1 VFCYRLRLFAIA
13 HKELKINL
21 IFFIHPTFEQ
31 MRNYI
36 ETYQKGELLRL
47 RLEGAEEYG
56 YEKGFKMGLEEAR
69 EEGRMKEAERK
80 TIEII
85 CNLFSMGIR
94 QKEELAKVVNTSL
107 EFVERVLN
115 DIKSGKIT
123 SA

>member
-1 VFCYRLRLFAIA
+1 
-13 HKELKINL
+13 
-21 IFFIHPTFEQ
+21 
-31 MRNYI
+31 MRNCI

-56 YEKGFKMGLEEAR
+56 FEKGR
-69 EEGRMKEAERK
+69 KEVAERK
-80 TIEII
+80 NIEII
-85 CNLFSMGIR
+85 CNLLSMGIR
-94 QKEELAKVVNTSL
+94 QKEELAKIVNTSL

>member
-1 VFCYRLRLFAIA
+1 
-13 HKELKINL
+13 
-21 IFFIHPTFEQ
+21 